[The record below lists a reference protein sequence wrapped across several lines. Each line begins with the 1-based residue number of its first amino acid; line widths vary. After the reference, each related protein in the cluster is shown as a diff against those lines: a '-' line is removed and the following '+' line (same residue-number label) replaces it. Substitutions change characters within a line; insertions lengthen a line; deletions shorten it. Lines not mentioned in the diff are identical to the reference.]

1 MYDSATYPSI
11 DVQVGNETTTRQTQN
26 PVPHTSHNTQTTK
39 ALGIQ
44 TEAEVVH
51 NVEGVAAEVIHNDPS
66 KI

>member
-1 MYDSATYPSI
+1 MS
-11 DVQVGNETTTRQTQN
+11 NETTTRQTQN
-26 PVPHTSHNTQTTK
+26 PVPHTSHNFTQTTN

-51 NVEGVAAEVIHNDPS
+51 NIEGVAAEVIHNDPS